1 MCDRFLW
8 ISKAQKV
15 RRWALGM
22 GTGRGQGEKPLSP
35 LLPTPLPPHL
45 PVSERTQVRLA
56 EKPNCISPSPQSPP
70 TLMDQIQTEI
80 VALKS
85 QIQAL
90 QQERTALTINNV
102 ISGENDSPLAMVEAY
117 RRQARENPQLS
128 AELKGIDDA
137 VAALELQLQQK
148 QAQLAR
154 WQIESKQLTQQQQL
168 EEAKKVAQVHA
179 QRINQLAAELA
190 TEIRLLKRCADEL
203 SPMYWQVYY
212 KPFITGF
219 KTISV
224 PYVRSDGEVWT
235 IVNRIV

>member
-1 MCDRFLW
+1 
-8 ISKAQKV
+8 
-15 RRWALGM
+15 
-22 GTGRGQGEKPLSP
+22 
-35 LLPTPLPPHL
+35 
-45 PVSERTQVRLA
+45 
-56 EKPNCISPSPQSPP
+56 
-70 TLMDQIQTEI
+70 MDQIQTEI
-80 VALKS
+80 TALKS

-90 QQERTALTINNV
+90 QQERAALTINNV
-102 ISGENDSPLAMVEAY
+102 ISGENDSALAMVDAY
-117 RRQARENPQLS
+117 RRHARENPQLS

-137 VAALELQLQQK
+137 VAALELQVKQK

-168 EEAKKVAQVHA
+168 EEAKKLAQVHA
-179 QRINQLAAELA
+179 QRVNQLATELA

-203 SPMYWQVYY
+203 SPIYWQVYY

-224 PYVRSDGEVWT
+224 PHVRSDGEVWT